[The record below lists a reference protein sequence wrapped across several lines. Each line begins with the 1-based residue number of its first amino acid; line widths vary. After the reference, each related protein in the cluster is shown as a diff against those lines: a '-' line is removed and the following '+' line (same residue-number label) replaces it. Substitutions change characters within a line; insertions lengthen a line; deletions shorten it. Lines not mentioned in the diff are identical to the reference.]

1 MPRSFRSARVAMDD
15 AMDDDDDAR
24 VREGSSSASTRSFG
38 SVRSEEGVSIR
49 FRARAVG
56 CFFFLKKI

>member
-1 MPRSFRSARVAMDD
+1 MDD

-56 CFFFLKKI
+56 CFFF